1 MQLTNKQKADKL
13 REAIALLMDVDAL
26 QQTAM
31 AEMDGDVSYDLHCEL
46 EEIIDTLRE
55 GVEELEG
62 V

>member
-26 QQTAM
+26 QQVAM
-31 AEMDGDVSYDLHCEL
+31 AEMDSDVSYELHNEIDN
-46 EEIIDTLRE
+46 IIDTLTE
-55 GVEELEG
+55 GIEELEA